1 MENTLI
7 KKLPP
12 MLTGIE
18 LEEALAIQPDY
29 DPNII
34 DMDAATRLVSLSDIY
49 KVFVP
54 TNMAKEIY
62 TRMYLSLLRSLQKK
76 ESKVA
81 IQQYMENYKGIRQQ
95 SYNGLIGG
103 SDSFTII
110 GTSGIG
116 KSSSITRAI
125 QLLTTEEII
134 EVRQPYTKV
143 IPCVLVQT
151 PFDSSVKGLLFEIL
165 RVVDEKLGSK
175 YYNNALRVNATT
187 DMLIGCVSQVALNHI
202 GLLVVDEIQNV
213 VNHKNGKTLIGCLTQ
228 LINNS
233 GISIAMIGTPES
245 AAFFSQAMQLARRS
259 LGLQYEALEFGEEF
273 QHICEVLYRY
283 QYVKN
288 RTQLDFATIQWLY
301 EHSNGNISTVVGLLH
316 DAQEMAIL
324 DGSEVLNIHTLRATY
339 QTRMAMLHPYIS
351 TPKRSQTSTLKKKKQ
366 AIMPEV
372 IPEIPAEEIS
382 ISTLVQRAKNESRDI
397 VPFLQSYI
405 TVEVVKI

>member
-54 TNMAKEIY
+54 TNMSKEIY

-81 IQQYMENYKGIRQQ
+81 IQQY
-95 SYNGLIGG
+95 
-103 SDSFTII
+103 
-110 GTSGIG
+110 
-116 KSSSITRAI
+116 
-125 QLLTTEEII
+125 
-134 EVRQPYTKV
+134 
-143 IPCVLVQT
+143 
-151 PFDSSVKGLLFEIL
+151 
-165 RVVDEKLGSK
+165 
-175 YYNNALRVNATT
+175 
-187 DMLIGCVSQVALNHI
+187 
-202 GLLVVDEIQNV
+202 
-213 VNHKNGKTLIGCLTQ
+213 
-228 LINNS
+228 
-233 GISIAMIGTPES
+233 
-245 AAFFSQAMQLARRS
+245 
-259 LGLQYEALEFGEEF
+259 
-273 QHICEVLYRY
+273 
-283 QYVKN
+283 
-288 RTQLDFATIQWLY
+288 
-301 EHSNGNISTVVGLLH
+301 
-316 DAQEMAIL
+316 
-324 DGSEVLNIHTLRATY
+324 
-339 QTRMAMLHPYIS
+339 PYIS
-351 TPKRSQTSTLKKKKQ
+351 TKKRPQTSTLKKKKQ
-366 AIMPEV
+366 AIIPEV